1 MDEVKVNKNT
11 RAGAEGKDIFCP
23 HCHTLS
29 RVYHFS
35 WSAFTCNHCSTDVNK
50 EDWLVT
56 DVSYKGVLD
65 TSGMDSQQISSPV
78 NKKINPS
85 HYKQGK
91 IEVIDFIMDQ
101 KMDYLTSNICK
112 YICRWR
118 FKDGVC
124 DLKKARW
131 FLDKLIEQ
139 EEGGGS
145 NPE

>member
-1 MDEVKVNKNT
+1 MD
-11 RAGAEGKDIFCP
+11 
-23 HCHTLS
+23 
-29 RVYHFS
+29 
-35 WSAFTCNHCSTDVNK
+35 K
-50 EDWLVT
+50 ELE
-56 DVSYKGVLD
+56 VSYMGVLD
-65 TSGMDSQQISSPV
+65 TSDMDAQQTSPPPV
-78 NKKINPS
+78 IQKDDTGIKINPS

-91 IEVIDFIMDQ
+91 IEVIDFILDQ

-131 FLDKLIEQ
+131 YLDKLIEK
-139 EEGGGS
+139 EEGKDGS